1 MEPCAITLWAGAG
14 ADVQHG
20 VRLPVVQALSWH
32 RSMLFVFA
40 QSTHAIRSS
49 VRCSLEST
57 SQVAVRSR
65 ECVYSNAD
73 MKCPFCRLDND
84 RVIDSRS
91 SQDGLAIRRRRE
103 CLSCSR
109 RFTTYERP
117 EETTIKVI
125 KKDGSRVPFEREK
138 IKRGLERACWKRPIN
153 TRQIENTTTAI
164 ENDVY
169 QHFES
174 EVESRELGEIVMR
187 YLRDLDAVAFVRF
200 ASVYRQFND
209 VYDFFEELKPMLSET
224 PKSPR

>member
-1 MEPCAITLWAGAG
+1 MSAIVGGIRAASSGPRSG
-14 ADVQHG
+14 VKRVQDE
-20 VRLPVVQALSWH
+20 
-32 RSMLFVFA
+32 
-40 QSTHAIRSS
+40 SS
-49 VRCSLEST
+49 F
-57 SQVAVRSR
+57 QIAVRR
-65 ECVYSNAD
+65 APAVYSNAN

-84 RVIDSRS
+84 KVIDSRS

-103 CLSCSR
+103 CNSCNR

-138 IKRGLERACWKRPIN
+138 IKRGLERACWKRPIT
-153 TRQIENTTTAI
+153 TRQIEVTTTAI

-169 QHFES
+169 QHFDS

-209 VYDFFEELKPMLSET
+209 VYDFFEELRPMLSES
-224 PKSPR
+224 PKAPK